1 MKKKFVK
8 PTAMI
13 ILVAILSQILTP
25 TVSYALTGGPSQ
37 PEVQSF
43 EPVGTSEMVD
53 LFSGDFNYNIPLLD
67 VDGYPLNI
75 AYHSGITMDQEAS
88 WVGLGWNL
96 NPGVVNRNLRG
107 VPDDF
112 KGDEIVKSLRH
123 KDNFTLGVNYAPGL
137 EGFGLNLKK
146 DGLAGNSILK
156 KGKWNL
162 GMNMGIF
169 YNNYKG
175 IGFDFGIRSSF
186 KSSVKGIPTRYGLSL
201 SNNSQS
207 GATVQP
213 NVSLGERLGGQ
224 LGPYSL
230 NLNSKDGLKAMNYGY
245 ASISSF
251 NTPAYIPY
259 ISMPMKSYTGEFS
272 LKMGTEANG
281 FYKSKTIGGYFHN
294 QSLIDDKVSVNA
306 FGSQFLHESHSDKDM
321 LDYSREKDG
330 QFSKESPVL
339 AVPAIAN
346 DFFNYSGQGIGGTF
360 KAFRGGVTVISDPES
375 RVEPGYG
382 GKLGFEIGGG
392 GTAKYGMDVTFNY
405 FKSSSS
411 PWKNSSGK
419 KIAEYHS
426 LSNKGNNTKE
436 PLFEPYYFK
445 SLGEKN
451 LIDPN
456 FSPIANSENDFLFLP
471 GKGRSGVGKIWDS
484 YTTKGRDLGVFD
496 LNYKGSLNRE
506 KRDNRNTLIQVLK
519 VDEKDFCVEKRI
531 YYYKQEGSKVSK
543 DSIERNAGH
552 RKGNHN
558 SELTVVRQDGS
569 KYVYGIAAY
578 NTSQKEFDF
587 TNALDMKTYNSPN
600 KFCST
605 GEVQYD
611 PSFNDFQGIDKHKE
625 TIETPAYAHSYL
637 LTNVLGSDY
646 YDIDGNGPSENDFGT
661 YTKINY
667 SLKNSNYKWRVPYTY
682 NRANLDHGLRTDKF
696 DDRANIIYGTKEL
709 WHVHSI
715 EGKNH
720 IAYFYTSPRLDG
732 HGVLGETGGFNHNAD
747 SYKLDSI
754 ILFAKTAPTIPIKTV
769 VFKYD
774 YYLCP
779 KVPNNRMT
787 DSIPSSGNTGK
798 LTLRVIYFKYGS
810 SNKGRFNSYK
820 FSYNDGNASLN
831 APYHLKGYDAWGNYK
846 PAIQKYSD
854 GSSSIDTCNPTK
866 YNLSKDFPYVEQT
879 KVNADKNTAQWN
891 LSKITMPSGGTVEME
906 YESDDYA
913 YVQNKKAMQMYRL
926 LGFAKSQSDDP
937 GDKLYDNGGKIINNF
952 MFVEVPSQA
961 KVTDIIRDFPNIQ
974 FNVLTSIDGTDENAE
989 NIRGYADIVNV
1000 GELSSNGS
1008 TKTIWIE
1015 LKKIKLNDTG
1025 LKDIHP
1031 IAGAAFNFLRLN
1043 LPQIVNP
1050 ESDNIKGSQDNVLN
1064 LAKTL
1069 VGLVGKMVEMLK
1081 GQDTKLA
1088 NKGLCSIV
1096 YPAQSWVRLSNFT
1109 GYKFGGGSRVKRI
1122 ISGDN
1127 WGTMEGSGLSY
1138 RNNKYTQE
1146 FTYTTKDGQ
1155 NEDGSDKIISSGV
1168 ASWEPPPA
1176 GDENPFRQ
1184 LDNRYQNKKTFVP
1197 DPEYF
1202 SEWPQGESYAPS
1214 AMVGYSMVTVKN
1226 TNGAFSSSEFT
1237 RNGTGKVV
1245 NEFYTARDYPTIF
1258 DKTQVQIDAGRN
1270 SLIWT
1275 MLFISSEKST
1285 SMAQNF
1291 VIELNDMHGKP
1302 KSIMKFSQAEI
1313 NSNDPSH
1320 AYSGTRYEYFD
1331 EPHENGRRL
1340 KNEVNVVEK
1349 DGIIKKGVI
1358 GQESEI
1364 VVDTRQ
1370 FNSKSFSGG
1379 IELNLDVTAIPLIAG
1394 LTGIPNLTMEDTW
1407 FQSGVSVKVTNKYGI
1422 IKRISTFE
1430 NGAKLNAE
1438 NTVFDALTG
1447 EVVVSKVQNEFEDYH
1462 YNSTYPAHWVYEGMG
1477 PASINQGAI
1486 LKLANASG
1494 YLKVN
1499 YLKSNV
1505 SPELFL
1511 YHGDQIQ
1518 VLSSNAKLWVYKLNA
1533 SVWVLMDANGSY
1545 VEPFDGDVKVIRS
1558 GRANMPTTPVAKF
1571 EQLQDPALT
1580 QTLINTTKVI
1590 NASVQE
1596 FDSTS
1601 KIQNNFTPPII
1612 TKCLADE
1619 AHNLLNYLFINRY
1632 FTPEKLDTLGVY
1644 WANGRYISFNPDTL
1658 PSWDHLKNS
1667 EYCKLMKKLHP
1678 GEICRI
1684 KLFGNKYIGESQT
1697 QYSFGFMFDPI
1708 DYQSGC
1714 TNYKFSME
1722 SNGYTQLPDAG
1733 RNKSYPLNS
1742 QACPPSQQFPNYCA
1756 NDYSTSIDPY
1766 LPFDGVISSGF
1777 GANYSCDCT
1786 PTYNSGNISEDPST
1800 GICFSGSLSH
1810 YASKN
1815 GYSNLSNLPKPYS
1828 NFCQDCRG
1836 RGMLKQI
1843 FTCNPY
1849 YAKFVRNVIFYVT
1862 SQYKE
1867 TNKCTQNPVVVSI
1880 NPFNNG
1886 LQNNWKPKRSW
1897 AYVAKRIPNSAS
1909 TNVRVDGTIDG
1920 FTNFWQQSP
1929 TAQRPIKQ
1937 PNQNWVS
1944 TNEVTKYHP
1953 AGGQIESKNALGILS
1968 STIYGYNNT
1977 LPIAQANNAAYNQI
1991 LALNFENESNLSNTQ
2006 PVFISSNAS
2015 HLLFELQ
2022 KQMIDT
2028 NHYHSGFSSYKIA
2041 DTVRLSAGY
2050 LNNQI
2055 QTKLNLITASG
2066 TTYQTKSSDY
2076 IGVFEPSTGKYVL
2089 SAWVKVTQGNSSA
2102 IPSIQFLSST
2112 ENPIIENG
2120 SANTIS
2126 QTFYPSGPIIDGWQ
2140 KIEGLFT
2147 IESNKK
2153 TFLIKLF
2160 PGTGQIVN
2168 IDDLR
2173 IQPFNS
2179 EMNTYVYDPM
2189 SYRMAAELDA
2199 NNFATFYEY
2208 DKEGNL
2214 IRIKRETERGIV
2226 TVKESKSGFLK
2237 SNPVNP

>member
-13 ILVAILSQILTP
+13 LLMAFLSQILTP

-123 KDNFTLGVNYAPGL
+123 KDNFTLGLNYTSGL
-137 EGFGLNLKK
+137 EAFGLRKVK
-146 DGLAGNSILK
+146 DAVYGTSFLMGKGN
-156 KGKWNL
+156 WNL
-162 GMNMGIF
+162 GMNMGIY

-175 IGFDFGIRSSF
+175 IGFDFGISPSFNSSL
-186 KSSVKGIPTRYGLSL
+186 KGIPTPYGISM

-207 GATVQP
+207 GATLQP
-213 NVSLGERLGGQ
+213 HASFGAALGSQWGNIGF
-224 LGPYSL
+224 
-230 NLNSKDGLKAMNYGY
+230 NLNSKDGLRSMNFGC

-251 NTPAYIPY
+251 NSPAYIPY
-259 ISMPMKSYTGEFS
+259 ISMPMKSFSGEFS
-272 LKMGTEANG
+272 LKMGPEIFGAH
-281 FYKSKTIGGYFHN
+281 KSKTIGGYFHN

-306 FGSQFLHESHSDKDM
+306 FGSQYLHESHSDKDM

-339 AVPAIAN
+339 AVPILAN
-346 DFFNYSGQGIGGTF
+346 DFYNYSGQGLGGTF
-360 KAFRGGVTVISDPES
+360 KAFRGGVTVINDPES

-382 GKLGFEIGGG
+382 GKLGFEIGGSG
-392 GTAKYGMDVTFNY
+392 LAKYGMDITFNY

-411 PWKNSSGK
+411 PWKNSNGK
-419 KIAEYHS
+419 KITEFAGLE
-426 LSNKGNNTKE
+426 NKGNTTDQ

-445 SLGEKN
+445 TLGEKT
-451 LIDPN
+451 LIDQT
-456 FSPIANSENDFLFLP
+456 FAPIASNENNFLFLP

-484 YTTKGRDLGVFD
+484 YNSTGRDFGVFD
-496 LNYKGSLNRE
+496 VDYNGTLNRE
-506 KRDNRNTLIQVLK
+506 KRENRNTLIQVLK
-519 VDEKDFCVEKRI
+519 VDERDFCIEKRI
-531 YYYKQEGSKVSK
+531 YYYKQEGSKLAK
-543 DSIERNAGH
+543 DSIERNAGY

-578 NTSQKEFDF
+578 NTSQKEIDF
-587 TNALDMKTYNSPN
+587 TNALDMKSYNSPN

-611 PSFNDFQGIDKHKE
+611 PSFNDFQGVDRHKE
-625 TIETPAYAHSYL
+625 IIETPAYAHSYL

-682 NRANLDHGLRTDKF
+682 NRANFDQGLRTDKF

-732 HGVLGETGGFNHNAD
+732 HGVLGEQGGFNHNAD

-754 ILFAKTAPTIPIKTV
+754 ILFAKTAPTTPIKTV

-787 DSIPSSGNTGK
+787 DSIPNSANTGK
-798 LTLRVIYFKYGS
+798 LTLRGIYFKYGS

-820 FSYNDGNASLN
+820 FAYNDGEASLN

-846 PAIQKYSD
+846 PAIQKYGE

-879 KVNADKNTAQWN
+879 KINADKNTAQWN
-891 LSKITMPSGGTVEME
+891 LSKITLPSGGTVNIE

-913 YVQNKKAMQMYRL
+913 YVQNKQAMQMYRIQ
-926 LGFAKSQSDDP
+926 GFGYDSINDP
-937 GDKLYDNGGKIINNF
+937 VDFLYEDGGKRNHNYL
-952 MFVEVPSQA
+952 FVDVPSEA
-961 KVTDIIRDFPNIQ
+961 KVEDIKRDFPNIQ
-974 FNVLTSIDGTDENAE
+974 YNVLASVDGSSENAE
-989 NIRGYADIVNV
+989 YIRGYADVVDV
-1000 GELSSNGS
+1000 GEKSVNGG
-1008 TKTIWIE
+1008 TKTIWIK
-1015 LKKIKLNDTG
+1015 LKEVKLNDNG
-1025 LKDIHP
+1025 NKNINP

-1064 LAKTL
+1064 LARTL
-1069 VGLVGKMVEMLK
+1069 VGVIGKMVEMLK

-1088 NKGLCSIV
+1088 NKGFCSMV
-1096 YPAQSWVRLSNFT
+1096 FSAQSWVRLSNFT

-1127 WGTMEGSGLSY
+1127 WGDMEGSGLGY

-1146 FTYTTKDGQ
+1146 FTYTVKDGQ
-1155 NEDGSDKIISSGV
+1155 NGDGSDKIISSGV

-1184 LDNRYQNKKTFVP
+1184 LDNRYQNKKAFVP
-1197 DPEYF
+1197 NPEYF
-1202 SEWPQGESYAPS
+1202 TEWPQGESYAPS
-1214 AMVGYSMVTVKN
+1214 AMVGYSIVTVKN
-1226 TNGAFSSSEFT
+1226 TNGAFASSEFT

-1270 SLIWT
+1270 SFIWT
-1275 MLFISSEKST
+1275 LLFVSSEKST

-1291 VIELNDMHGKP
+1291 VVELNDMHGKP
-1302 KSIMKFSQAEI
+1302 KSVMKFSQAEI
-1313 NSNDPSH
+1313 NSTDPSH

-1331 EPHENGRRL
+1331 KAYLNSRRL

-1349 DGIIKKGVI
+1349 DGKIKTGVI

-1379 IELNLDVTAIPLIAG
+1379 IELNLDVFMAG
-1394 LTGIPNLTMEDTW
+1394 ITPVPVLSGIPNLTMEDTW
-1407 FQSGVSVKVTNKYGI
+1407 FQSGVSVKVINKYGI

-1486 LKLANASG
+1486 LKLANVNG

-1499 YLKSNV
+1499 YLNSNV

-1518 VLSSNAKLWVYKLNA
+1518 VLSTNAKLWVYRVNATDWKLI
-1533 SVWVLMDANGSY
+1533 DADGLFVSPIN
-1545 VEPFDGDVKVIRS
+1545 GDVKVIRS
-1558 GRANMPTTPVAKF
+1558 GRANMPTTPVAKY

-1580 QTLINTTKVI
+1580 QTLNNSTKVI

-1601 KIQNNFTPPII
+1601 KIQNNFTPAVV
-1612 TKCLADE
+1612 TKCLSSE
-1619 AHNLLNYLFINRY
+1619 AVGILDYLFAKMY
-1632 FTPEKLDTLGVY
+1632 LTDAKMDTLGVY
-1644 WANGRYISFNPDTL
+1644 WPNGRYYVFDPDTL
-1658 PSWDHLKNS
+1658 PTGDPLKNS
-1667 EYCKLMKKLHP
+1667 EYCKLMKKIHP
-1678 GEICRI
+1678 SELCRI
-1684 KLFGNKYIGESQT
+1684 KVFGSKTIINSNT
-1697 QYSFGFMFDPI
+1697 QYNFGFEFDPI

-1722 SNGYTQLPDAG
+1722 SNGYTYLANQGANQYQSIP
-1733 RNKSYPLNS
+1733 NCSTNTT
-1742 QACPPSQQFPNYCA
+1742 FPNYCA
-1756 NDYSTSIDPY
+1756 IPHTDYINPY
-1766 LPFDGVISSGF
+1766 LPFDAINLTSWF
-1777 GANYSCDCT
+1777 GGSYTNCDCF
-1786 PTYNSGNISEDPST
+1786 PTDGGCSNLNQWDANT
-1800 GICFSGSLSH
+1800 GICFTGNLNK
-1810 YASKN
+1810 YASIH
-1815 GYSNLSNLPKPYS
+1815 GFSNYLDLPSPYKYFS
-1828 NFCQDCRG
+1828 QDCGG

-1843 FTCNPY
+1843 Y
-1849 YAKFVRNVIFYVT
+1849 
-1862 SQYKE
+1862 
-1867 TNKCTQNPVVVSI
+1867 SI
-1880 NPFNNG
+1880 NP
-1886 LQNNWKPKRSW
+1886 
-1897 AYVAKRIPNSAS
+1897 
-1909 TNVRVDGTIDG
+1909 
-1920 FTNFWQQSP
+1920 
-1929 TAQRPIKQ
+1929 
-1937 PNQNWVS
+1937 
-1944 TNEVTKYHP
+1944 
-1953 AGGQIESKNALGILS
+1953 
-1968 STIYGYNNT
+1968 
-1977 LPIAQANNAAYNQI
+1977 
-1991 LALNFENESNLSNTQ
+1991 
-2006 PVFISSNAS
+2006 
-2015 HLLFELQ
+2015 
-2022 KQMIDT
+2022 
-2028 NHYHSGFSSYKIA
+2028 
-2041 DTVRLSAGY
+2041 
-2050 LNNQI
+2050 
-2055 QTKLNLITASG
+2055 
-2066 TTYQTKSSDY
+2066 
-2076 IGVFEPSTGKYVL
+2076 
-2089 SAWVKVTQGNSSA
+2089 
-2102 IPSIQFLSST
+2102 
-2112 ENPIIENG
+2112 
-2120 SANTIS
+2120 
-2126 QTFYPSGPIIDGWQ
+2126 
-2140 KIEGLFT
+2140 
-2147 IESNKK
+2147 
-2153 TFLIKLF
+2153 
-2160 PGTGQIVN
+2160 
-2168 IDDLR
+2168 
-2173 IQPFNS
+2173 
-2179 EMNTYVYDPM
+2179 
-2189 SYRMAAELDA
+2189 
-2199 NNFATFYEY
+2199 
-2208 DKEGNL
+2208 
-2214 IRIKRETERGIV
+2214 
-2226 TVKESKSGFLK
+2226 
-2237 SNPVNP
+2237 